1 MNEIAFL
8 VEDAAAGGFIAH
20 AVGAAEIRVEART
33 MPELQL
39 RVLAAVLL
47 HFDDAACRRMPVRL
61 YACSTRQPGDP
72 RAAGPSLADR

>member
-8 VEDAAAGGFIAH
+8 VEDAAAGGFTAH
-20 AVGAAEIRVEART
+20 AIGTGIRTEART
-33 MPELQL
+33 MAELEL

-61 YACSTRQPGDP
+61 YVCSARGSWEI
-72 RAAGPSLADR
+72 RSLQAD

>member
-8 VEDAAAGGFIAH
+8 VEDAAGGGYTAH
-20 AVGAAEIRVEART
+20 VIGAAEVRVEART
-33 MPELQL
+33 LRELEL

-61 YACSTRQPGDP
+61 YVCSTRGGRGTSPLP
-72 RAAGPSLADR
+72 ALR